1 MLSAALRLSTL
12 ALLLLVSRGLA
23 QPAADDLPVADA
35 QPPADAQPLNIG
47 RTVRISLPLVG
58 NDDRLHQAILQR
70 AIDKLTAD
78 PNATRDR
85 RPLLVLELAP
95 REGDGRGSEFTRCF
109 KLAQF
114 LNSAELKSVRTVAYV
129 PRTVRGHAVLVAMA
143 CEEIAV
149 APEAELGEAGID
161 EDAAQPLEG
170 TILEAYLQ
178 IAGSRKTVPD
188 AIARGWVD
196 RTQEILKVE
205 TEESIELVTRGEV
218 EELRKNRTVVN
229 EETLSPAGA
238 LASFTGREGRELGFV
253 KYLAADK
260 DALARALRLP
270 RSAVD
275 EDLSLAA
282 EWKPIV
288 IDIAGPITPA
298 TVRRTKTMIGDELKR
313 TGANWIALRITSTG
327 GELRDCLNLA
337 ETIAELNSAEVRT
350 VAYVPSEASGGAAI
364 LALACDQLVL
374 HPQAKLGGGVAEVA
388 DNEPPGVRI
397 RLNEPRRERQADNR
411 DAAVEAVRRSLAERA
426 EQPWSLLAA
435 LVDERIELARY
446 TNKQTGAARI
456 MSAEELRE
464 LENRGD
470 WREGETIKPAGEPL
484 KLSSERWQELGVA
497 GQVVQS
503 FDELSTLYGFAQPP
517 REVRPNWG
525 LELVEALAHPAFRIF
540 LLMMAMAGVYI
551 ELHTPGLGAGGFVA
565 VVAFLLFFWSS
576 FLNGT
581 ADWLEVLLFVFGLLF
596 VLLEIF
602 VVPGV
607 GIFGVGG
614 ACMVLASLVLASQTF
629 IIPKTEGQLTE
640 LRNSMGVVVASVLAC
655 LVVALVLRRYL
666 PQSAIFQRAMLAP
679 PAPEELAELAHR
691 EALVDYGY
699 LLGQAGVA
707 VTNLFPAGRAEF
719 DGELVDVISEAG
731 AIDRGDR
738 VVVTSAKANRVLV
751 RRA

>member
-1 MLSAALRLSTL
+1 MSSATLRFTTL
-12 ALLLLVSRGLA
+12 AFVLLAASAEA
-23 QPAADDLPVADA
+23 QPKADA
-35 QPPADAQPLNIG
+35 PAAAEAPALNIG
-47 RTVRISLPLVG
+47 RTVRISLPLMG
-58 NDDRLHQAILQR
+58 NDDGLYRAILQR

-78 PNATRDR
+78 PNATADR
-85 RPLLVLELAP
+85 RPLLVLELSP

-109 KLAQF
+109 ALAKF
-114 LNSAELKSVRTVAYV
+114 LTSGELNRVRTVAYV
-129 PRTVRGHAVLVAMA
+129 PRTVRGHAVLLAMA

-149 APEAELGEAGID
+149 APEAELGEAGVD
-161 EDAAQPLEG
+161 EDVAQPVEP

-196 RTQEILKVE
+196 RSQEILKVE
-205 TEESIELVTRGEV
+205 TEESIELVTKGEL

-270 RSAVD
+270 RSAVE

-282 EWKPIV
+282 EWEPIV
-288 IDIAGPITPA
+288 IDISGPITPA

-313 TGANWIALRITSTG
+313 TGANWIALRINSTG

-337 ETIAELNSAEVRT
+337 QVIAELNAAEVRT
-350 VAYVPSEASGGAAI
+350 IGYVPSEARGGAAI
-364 LALACDQLVL
+364 VALACDQLVL
-374 HPQAKLGGGVAEVA
+374 HPEAKFGSGVAGQAKELPALRL
-388 DNEPPGVRI
+388 EPVRP
-397 RLNEPRRERQADNR
+397 NRQADNR
-411 DAAVEAVRRSLAERA
+411 DAAVEAVRESLAERA

-435 LVDERIELARY
+435 LVDERVELARY
-446 TNKQTGAARI
+446 TNKQSGAVRI
-456 MSAEELRE
+456 MSAEELRS
-464 LENRGD
+464 LDNRAE
-470 WREGETIKPAGEPL
+470 WRQGEIIKPAGEVFEL
-484 KLSSERWQELGVA
+484 TSERWLQLGVA

-503 FDELSTLYGFAQPP
+503 FDELSTLYGLTNPP

-540 LLMMAMAGVYI
+540 LLMMALAGVYI

-565 VVAFLLFFWSS
+565 VLAFILFFWSS

-596 VLLEIF
+596 VLMEIF
-602 VVPGV
+602 VMPGV
-607 GIFGVGG
+607 GVFGIGG

-640 LRNSMGVVVASVLAC
+640 LRNSMGVVLASVLAC

-666 PQSAIFQRAMLAP
+666 PQSAPFQRAMLAP

-691 EALVDYGY
+691 EALVDYSY
-699 LLGQAGVA
+699 LVGQAGVA
-707 VTNLFPAGRAEF
+707 VTNLLPAGRAEF

-731 AIDRGDR
+731 PLDRGER

>member
-1 MLSAALRLSTL
+1 MPSAALRFLTL
-12 ALLLLVSRGLA
+12 ALVLFAARVEA
-23 QPAADDLPVADA
+23 QPKADAPPVADA
-35 QPPADAQPLNIG
+35 EPLNIG
-47 RTVRISLPLVG
+47 RTVRISLPLTG
-58 NDDRLHQAILQR
+58 NDDALHQAIVQR

-85 RPLLVLELAP
+85 RPLLILELAP
-95 REGDGRGSEFTRCF
+95 REGDGRGSEFSSCF
-109 KLAQF
+109 DLARF
-114 LNSAELKSVRTVAYV
+114 LTSEELSRVRTVAYV
-129 PRTVRGHAVLVAMA
+129 PRTVRGHAVLIAMA

-149 APEAELGEAGID
+149 APAADLGEAGVD
-161 EDAAQPLEG
+161 EDAAKPLEPA
-170 TILEAYLQ
+170 ILEAYLQ

-188 AIARGWVD
+188 AIARGWID

-205 TEESIELVTRGEV
+205 TEESIELVTRAEV
-218 EELRKNRTVVN
+218 EKLRKNRTVVN

-282 EWKPIV
+282 EWQPIV

-313 TGANWIALRITSTG
+313 NSANWIALRITSTG

-337 ETIAELNSAEVRT
+337 QTVAELDSAEVRT

-364 LALACDQLVL
+364 VALACDQLVL
-374 HPQAKLGGGVAEVA
+374 HPEAKLGGGIVEAEE
-388 DNEPPGVRI
+388 NQPPGLQI
-397 RLNEPRRERQADNR
+397 RLPAQRPQRQADNR
-411 DAAVEAVRRSLAERA
+411 DAAVEAVRESLAERA

-435 LVDERIELARY
+435 LVDQRIELARY
-446 TNKQTGAARI
+446 SNTQTGAARI
-456 MSAEELRE
+456 MSAEELRG
-464 LENRGD
+464 RDDRAD
-470 WREGETIKPAGEPL
+470 WRKGETIKPAGEPL
-484 KLSSERWQELGVA
+484 KLASERWQELGVA
-497 GQVVQS
+497 SQVVQS
-503 FDELSTLYGFAQPP
+503 FDELTALYGFAAPP

-565 VVAFLLFFWSS
+565 VLAFLLFFWSS

-602 VVPGV
+602 VLPGV
-607 GIFGVGG
+607 GVFGVGG

-655 LVVALVLRRYL
+655 LVVALVLRKYL
-666 PQSAIFQRAMLAP
+666 PQSTLFQRAMLAP
-679 PAPEELAELAHR
+679 PEPAELAELAYR

-699 LLGQAGVA
+699 LVGQAGVA
-707 VTNLFPAGRAEF
+707 VTNLLPAGRADF

-731 AIDRGDR
+731 PIDRGQR

>member
-1 MLSAALRLSTL
+1 MPSAALRLLTL
-12 ALLLLVSRGLA
+12 ALLLLAARVEA
-23 QPAADDLPVADA
+23 QPEAEAPVADE
-35 QPPADAQPLNIG
+35 AQPLNIG
-47 RTVRISLPLVG
+47 RTVRISLPLTG
-58 NDDRLHQAILQR
+58 NDDGLYQAIVQR
-70 AIDKLTAD
+70 AVDKLTAD
-78 PNATRDR
+78 PNATVDR
-85 RPLLVLELAP
+85 RPLLILELSP
-95 REGDGRGSEFTRCF
+95 RDGDGRGSKFESCLG
-109 KLAQF
+109 LARF
-114 LNSAELKSVRTVAYV
+114 LTSGELNRVRTVAFV

-149 APEAELGEAGID
+149 APEADLGEAGVDID
-161 EDAAQPLEG
+161 INQSVEPA
-170 TILEAYLQ
+170 ILEAYRQ
-178 IAGSRKTVPD
+178 IASSRKTVPD
-188 AIARGWVD
+188 AIALGWID
-196 RTQEILKVE
+196 RSQEILKVE
-205 TEESIELVTRGEV
+205 TEESIELVTKGEL
-218 EELRKNRTVVN
+218 EELRKTRTVVN

-270 RSAVD
+270 RSAVE

-282 EWKPIV
+282 EWNPIV

-350 VAYVPSEASGGAAI
+350 IGYVPTEASGGAAI
-364 LALACDQLVL
+364 VALACDQLVL
-374 HPQAKLGGGVAEVA
+374 HPEAKFGSGISAVA
-388 DNEPPGVRI
+388 DDQQPGLQI
-397 RLNEPRRERQADNR
+397 RFKDAKPRRQADNR
-411 DAAVEAVRRSLAERA
+411 DAAVEAVRQSLAQRA

-446 TNKQTGAARI
+446 TNKQTGAVRI
-456 MSAEELRE
+456 MSAEELRSMD
-464 LENRGD
+464 NRAE
-470 WREGETIKPAGEPL
+470 WRQGEIIKPAGEEF
-484 KLSSERWQELGVA
+484 KLTSERWLELGVA

-503 FDELSTLYGFAQPP
+503 FDELSTMYGLTNPP

-565 VVAFLLFFWSS
+565 VLAFLLFFWSS

-596 VLLEIF
+596 VLMEIF
-602 VVPGV
+602 VMPGV
-607 GIFGVGG
+607 GVFGIGG

-640 LRNSMGVVVASVLAC
+640 LRNSMGVVLASVLAC
-655 LVVALVLRRYL
+655 LVVALVLRKYL
-666 PQSAIFQRAMLAP
+666 PQSALFQRAMLAP
-679 PAPEELAELAHR
+679 PAPEELAELSHR

-699 LLGQAGVA
+699 LVGQAGVA
-707 VTNLFPAGRAEF
+707 VTNLLPAGRAEF

-731 AIDRGDR
+731 PDRKS
-738 VVVTSAKANRVLV
+738 VV
-751 RRA
+751 